1 MPKMRKFLFWNEKG
15 DEKETE
21 QLSLTRAVKSVQ
33 SDFKD
38 QFIGVEYISKKGKE
52 VVFEIVKS
60 EKHKAFTTFFAEAK
74 IDDVVKGKGK
84 GNNKK
89 KAEQATA
96 EDACNKLK
104 VTASLNELKVTFTL
118 VV

>member
-33 SDFKD
+33 GDFKD

-52 VVFEIVKS
+52 MIDTVKLPWGRKIRQALIV
-60 EKHKAFTTFFAEAK
+60 E
-74 IDDVVKGKGK
+74 
-84 GNNKK
+84 
-89 KAEQATA
+89 
-96 EDACNKLK
+96 
-104 VTASLNELKVTFTL
+104 
-118 VV
+118 

>member
-33 SDFKD
+33 GDFKD

-52 VVFEIVKS
+52 ISQSVEIPMGRKIRQGIIQ
-60 EKHKAFTTFFAEAK
+60 EKKRAALKAARE
-74 IDDVVKGKGK
+74 
-84 GNNKK
+84 
-89 KAEQATA
+89 
-96 EDACNKLK
+96 
-104 VTASLNELKVTFTL
+104 SR
-118 VV
+118 